1 MLKVYKKDEGKFY
14 KIQILNTE
22 TEIYQSYMTDK
33 EYNIPIHEN
42 YKTNIKTMGY
52 KNIDDFLKTLKHKR
66 FLGDEIN
73 IAEQKELERIGFIKL
88 GADRI
93 KKVGQINTKDFE
105 DMIEKLSDYG
115 MGFVDAQNSIIGEY
129 LYNMEK

>member
-1 MLKVYKKDEGKFY
+1 MLKAYKKDKGQFY

-115 MGFVDAQNSIIGEY
+115 MGIVDAQNSIIGEY